1 VKPTRPLLA
10 ACVAF
15 TLVVSC
21 GNSTSKSAASTTAA
35 ASDASTTSTAA
46 KPTKKILQLAQESG
60 QLTTLLKLI
69 EAAGLTSEL
78 DGGGPF
84 SLIAPSDAAFA
95 QDKATWNKVA
105 QNRDLLR
112 DILRYHVI
120 ARRIGTKD
128 LAAGK
133 VATLEGTTIALKG
146 TANLPTVNGFTVSRA
161 ARATNGTILVIDAVL
176 VPPDRKLPA

>member
-1 VKPTRPLLA
+1 M
-10 ACVAF
+10 
-15 TLVVSC
+15 SC
-21 GNSTSKSAASTTAA
+21 GNSTSKSATSTSA
-35 ASDASTTSTAA
+35 ASAESTTSTAS

-69 EAAGLTSEL
+69 ETAGLTSEL

-105 QNRDLLR
+105 LNPGLLR
-112 DILRYHVI
+112 DILRYHIVP
-120 ARRIGTKD
+120 RRIGTKD
-128 LAAGK
+128 LEAGK
-133 VATLEGTTIALKG
+133 VTTLEGTTIALKG
-146 TANLPTVNGFTVSRA
+146 TTKLPTVNGFTVSRA

-176 VPPDRKLPA
+176 VPPDRKLPS